1 MENKI
6 EVYKNHLAYLKA
18 TNQKLSEQIYN
29 LLTASFVKGE
39 MNQTEALKLLL
50 LAFDLNYYDAIFDF
64 GYVLLE
70 SKVFPRN
77 TQLYL
82 EQVKKLISENFD
94 QANRFYAVLHHFMRH
109 MVDYPEILM
118 ANGFQLLQ
126 DIIYS
131 PDWTDTHTRYLR
143 RIFDKQAALEGSD
156 ILIKIKNKLDIQLEE
171 NAGEE
176 VPSHHHP

>member
-1 MENKI
+1 MENKF
-6 EVYKNHLAYLKA
+6 EVYKNHLAYLKD
-18 TNQKLSEQIYN
+18 TDQRLSERDYN
-29 LLTASFVKGE
+29 LLTNLFVKGE

-70 SKVFPRN
+70 SKIFPRN

-82 EQVKKLISENFD
+82 EQIKKLISENFD
-94 QANRFYAVLHHFMRH
+94 NANRFYSVLHHFMRH

-131 PDWTDTHTRYLR
+131 PDWTDTHTQYLR
-143 RIFDKQAALEGSD
+143 RIFEKQAALEGAD
-156 ILIKIKNKLDIQLEE
+156 TLIKIKNKLDIQLEE
-171 NAGEE
+171 NVGEE
-176 VPSHHHP
+176 TRSHHHP